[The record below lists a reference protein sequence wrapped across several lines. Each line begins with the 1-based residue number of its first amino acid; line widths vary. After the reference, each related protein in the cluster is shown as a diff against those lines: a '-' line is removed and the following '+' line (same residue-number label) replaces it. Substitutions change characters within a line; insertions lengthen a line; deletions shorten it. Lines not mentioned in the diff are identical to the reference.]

1 MEKTENPV
9 FGRKVFFI
17 NPPIRIQSFVIE
29 GLREQEYE
37 VYSIPDYKTAKHILQ
52 ANRDALCFIYIDAGL
67 NYEQWYKYIR
77 SFEEDEILKTVFV
90 GIISDSISE
99 KKKNFFLVN
108 TTLPGGFIIGN
119 EGSLEELFRKVKDI
133 LDVNGAKG
141 RRQYIRL
148 NCKNRKDIYAY
159 LTHGT
164 KLLSLTIDDISTAGM
179 AVRGSASMAT
189 LFTKGTVIPNLSLTI
204 ERKTFVISSVVLNCG
219 LDETGKNCKIVLLT
233 PSLKDVDKNVIRNFI
248 FEIMDSQF
256 KEDLRTALIDKTDY
270 DKFEIPEESSILG
283 SVKDLLEASNESIES
298 QIISTLEAFESLE
311 PM

>member
-1 MEKTENPV
+1 
-9 FGRKVFFI
+9 
-17 NPPIRIQSFVIE
+17 
-29 GLREQEYE
+29 
-37 VYSIPDYKTAKHILQ
+37 
-52 ANRDALCFIYIDAGL
+52 
-67 NYEQWYKYIR
+67 
-77 SFEEDEILKTVFV
+77 
-90 GIISDSISE
+90 
-99 KKKNFFLVN
+99 
-108 TTLPGGFIIGN
+108 
-119 EGSLEELFRKVKDI
+119 
-133 LDVNGAKG
+133 
-141 RRQYIRL
+141 
-148 NCKNRKDIYAY
+148 
-159 LTHGT
+159 
-164 KLLSLTIDDISTAGM
+164 
-179 AVRGSASMAT
+179 MAT